1 MAGIKVREMAGIDG
15 SIDGADS
22 DRFDSMNDNVVS
34 TEPRNMSNP
43 PAPLIKIST
52 IDERS
57 NNQNNNN
64 ERASSMNF
72 TVQNMNSL
80 E

>member
-43 PAPLIKIST
+43 PAPLIKISI